1 MINRLL
7 PLLLSFI
14 IIMSCGFSAVASSI
28 EVTAQSSVLMCADSG
43 QILYEKNAQQRMSMA
58 STTKIMTAILALE
71 SDIFDSVV
79 TVGSE
84 ITGVEGSSL
93 GLHIGDQLSFY
104 DLVTG
109 LMLAS
114 GNDAANVI
122 AVVVAGSVEMFV
134 ALMNEKAMQLGMKN
148 THFDTPSG
156 LDGETHF
163 STAYDMALLASYAM
177 DNEIFVEICSQSNA
191 CIAIN
196 GKTVWL
202 KNHNRL
208 LNLYNGS
215 IGIKTGFT
223 KKSGRCLVSAAERNN
238 VILIAVTL
246 NAPNDW
252 DDHTK
257 LLNYGFSVAERYC
270 ASEPGMTM
278 QVPVVGGSSNSVTCR
293 TTEGLYYTADKQS
306 TSFSTQTI
314 VSPFLYAPVK
324 KGTVVGCIYLIQ
336 EDKIVAKTAIVTT
349 EDVKTNNTIVENI
362 SFSERFFQLLNGWI
376 SKWMI

>member
-1 MINRLL
+1 
-7 PLLLSFI
+7 
-14 IIMSCGFSAVASSI
+14 MSCGFSAVASSI

-163 STAYDMALLASYAM
+163 STAYDMALLASYAV

-252 DDHTK
+252 NDHTK